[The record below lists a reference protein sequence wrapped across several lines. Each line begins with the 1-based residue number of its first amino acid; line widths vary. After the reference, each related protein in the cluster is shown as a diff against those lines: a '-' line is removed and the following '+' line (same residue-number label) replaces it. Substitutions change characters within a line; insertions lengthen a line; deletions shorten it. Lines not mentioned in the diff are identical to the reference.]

1 MPATM
6 LVGIELARALG
17 AVLALPFRAAWYLLR
32 RSSIAAAVRRDLD
45 HPAAIDEDPL
55 VSPTGRRLTIF
66 VSCAEP
72 SAETHGVHLVRELRA
87 ELARLGAPA
96 PRFLGLGSPRLA
108 AEGVE
113 LVGNPL
119 SHAVLGVSGVLRSVP
134 FYLKLLKTAL
144 VAMRAES
151 VDLFVPVDAPALHVP
166 LARMARKSGIPVVH
180 FVAPQYW
187 GWAPWRVRGYR
198 SAVDKALTI
207 LPFEPPWFERAEVT
221 TAHIGHPHLDALPE
235 RRHSGEPGDGRTL
248 ALLAGSRPSVVRR
261 HLPWMLDLLRQLRE
275 EVRDLR
281 VVMPHARPE
290 LRELIERIVAE
301 CGASDWVELRIGELH
316 EALTEVDGVFSIS
329 GTVLVDLL
337 HHRLPAVVVFRVGR
351 MESWMYPRML
361 AVPWFSSPNLLAAE
375 EIYPEFC
382 VGPDG
387 ESAGVLTA
395 LRRLVSDSGWRG
407 RCRTRLERA
416 ANRLGPP
423 GATRRAAVQAL
434 AHVLG
439 SEKCR
444 TWAESTPREAVVPE
458 LDGS

>member
-1 MPATM
+1 MPATA
-6 LVGIELARALG
+6 LVLIELARALG
-17 AVLALPFRAAWYLLR
+17 AVLALPLRAAWYLWNR
-32 RSSIAAAVRRDLD
+32 ASIAAAVRRDLD
-45 HPAAIDEDPL
+45 HPASIDEDPQL
-55 VSPTGRRLTIF
+55 PATTRRLTIF

-113 LVGNPL
+113 LVGDPL
-119 SHAVLGVSGVLRSVP
+119 SHAVLGVTGVLRSVP
-134 FYLKLLKTAL
+134 FYLKLLKTAV
-144 VAMRAES
+144 VAMREAQ

-166 LARMARKSGIPVVH
+166 LARMARKSGFAVVH

-187 GWAPWRVRGYR
+187 GWAPWRVHGYR

-207 LPFEPPWFERAEVT
+207 LPFEPPWFERARVA

-235 RRHSGEPGDGRTL
+235 ERHSGEPGDGRTL

-261 HLPWMLDLLRQLRE
+261 HLPWMLELLRGLRE
-275 EVRDLR
+275 EYPGLR
-281 VVMPHARPE
+281 VVLPHARPE
-290 LRELIERIVAE
+290 LGALLEELVAE
-301 CGASDWVELRIGELH
+301 SGAAEWVEPRIGELH
-316 EALTEVDGVFSIS
+316 PALLEVDGVFSIS
-329 GTVLVDLL
+329 GTVLIDLL

-351 MESWMYPRML
+351 LESWMYPRML

-387 ESAGVLTA
+387 ESEAVLTA
-395 LRRLVSDSGWRG
+395 LRRLVSDAGWRG

-439 SEKCR
+439 GQKDRS
-444 TWAESTPREAVVPE
+444 WAESKDREAVAPG